1 MTTMADAIET
11 KFQDLFSADTAL
23 DPVKV
28 FCRGEPL
35 VVPDGDYPLVILF
48 VIAQGRIA
56 QETGLWI
63 YQYDGYIAVETK
75 VPDGYTVHSRRVTID
90 SYTLIRDL
98 LDAITTNLE
107 ANLSLDGL
115 TNETETVRVI
125 DVGNKSYGLQDRGNS
140 LNNRGEVPISV
151 QTQKPKG

>member
-11 KFQDLFSADTAL
+11 KLQSLFSADISL

-48 VIAQGRIA
+48 VTAQGRIA
-56 QETGLWI
+56 QETGMWI
-63 YQYDGYIAVETK
+63 YQYDGYIAVETQI
-75 VPDGYTVHSRRVTID
+75 PDSYTVINRRVTID
-90 SYTLIRDL
+90 SYTNIRNL
-98 LDAITTNLE
+98 LDAITANLE
-107 ANLSLDGL
+107 AHQGLDGL
-115 TNETETVRVI
+115 TNETEAVRVI
-125 DVGNKSYGLQDRGNS
+125 DVGNKTYGLQDRGNS
-140 LNNRGEVPISV
+140 LNNRGEIPISV